1 MKVRS
6 SKELG
11 ETVRVARK
19 NLNMSQTDLAQK
31 ASLRQALISDLE
43 NGVTSA
49 KLDTILKVMAALDL
63 DLAIIERTSE
73 HFDPTDY

>member
-1 MKVRS
+1 MKIRS

-19 NLNMSQTDLAQK
+19 SLNLSQTELAQR

-43 NGVTSA
+43 NGVNSA

-63 DLAIIERTSE
+63 DLAIVERTSDS
-73 HFDPTDY
+73 FDPTDY

>member
-63 DLAIIERTSE
+63 DLAVIERTSE

>member
-11 ETVRVARK
+11 EAVRLTRK
-19 NLNMSQTDLAQK
+19 NRKLSQTELAQK
-31 ASLRQALISDLE
+31 ASLRQALISDVE

-63 DLAIIERTSE
+63 DLAVVERRVDS
-73 HFDPTDY
+73 FDPTDY

>member
-11 ETVRVARK
+11 EAVRVARK
-19 NLNMSQTDLAQK
+19 TRKLSQTELAQK
-31 ASLRQALISDLE
+31 ASLRQALISDVE

-63 DLAIIERTSE
+63 DLAVVERSTDS
-73 HFDPTDY
+73 FDPMDY